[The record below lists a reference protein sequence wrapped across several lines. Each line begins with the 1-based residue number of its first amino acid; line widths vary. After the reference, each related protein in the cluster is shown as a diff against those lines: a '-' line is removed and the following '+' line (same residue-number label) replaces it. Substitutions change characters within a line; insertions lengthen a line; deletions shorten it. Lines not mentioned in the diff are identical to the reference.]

1 MRTVLV
7 TGGAGFI
14 GSNFVHYTR
23 AHYPDVKV
31 VVLDALTYAGNPE
44 SLKPDANLAG
54 AGSTP
59 SIPTTELCELVVGDV
74 CDQPLVDKL
83 VKSADQ
89 VVHFAAESH
98 NDNSLRDP
106 APFLKTNIE
115 GTVTVASAC
124 VKYDVPLHHISTDE
138 VFGDLPIASGER
150 FTESSP
156 YRPSSPYSAS
166 KASADHMVRAWVRSF
181 GLKATISNCSNNY
194 GPRQHPEKLIPRQI
208 IGLIGGRRPRVYGT
222 GENVRDWIHVDDHNS
237 AVWAIIDAARR
248 DTALY
253 GRTFLI
259 GADGERSNLEIV
271 GDLLEAFGRPRDDF
285 VHVTDR
291 PGHDRRYAIDPT
303 RLRTELGWEP
313 THSLADGLRETIE
326 WYRSNRT
333 WWEVAAK
340 AAEEKYAL
348 TEREIG

>member
-1 MRTVLV
+1 
-7 TGGAGFI
+7 
-14 GSNFVHYTR
+14 
-23 AHYPDVKV
+23 
-31 VVLDALTYAGNPE
+31 
-44 SLKPDANLAG
+44 
-54 AGSTP
+54 
-59 SIPTTELCELVVGDV
+59 
-74 CDQPLVDKL
+74 
-83 VKSADQ
+83 
-89 VVHFAAESH
+89 
-98 NDNSLRDP
+98 
-106 APFLKTNIE
+106 
-115 GTVTVASAC
+115 
-124 VKYDVPLHHISTDE
+124 
-138 VFGDLPIASGER
+138 
-150 FTESSP
+150 
-156 YRPSSPYSAS
+156 
-166 KASADHMVRAWVRSF
+166 MVRAWVRSF

-237 AVWAIIDAARR
+237 AVWTIIDAARR
-248 DTALY
+248 DQALY

-303 RLRTELGWEP
+303 RLRTELEWEP

-326 WYRSNRT
+326 WYESNRR

-340 AAEEKYAL
+340 TAEEKYAL

>member
-1 MRTVLV
+1 MIRH
-7 TGGAGFI
+7 I
-14 GSNFVHYTR
+14 
-23 AHYPDVKV
+23 
-31 VVLDALTYAGNPE
+31 
-44 SLKPDANLAG
+44 
-54 AGSTP
+54 
-59 SIPTTELCELVVGDV
+59 
-74 CDQPLVDKL
+74 VDKL

-138 VFGDLPIASGER
+138 VFGDLSIGSDER
-150 FTESSP
+150 FTERSP

-181 GLKATISNCSNNY
+181 GLKATTSNCSNNY

-237 AVWAIIDAARR
+237 AVWTIIDAARR
-248 DTALY
+248 DPALY

-271 GDLLEAFGRPRDDF
+271 GDLLEAFGQPRDDF

>member
-23 AHYPDVKV
+23 SNYPNVKI

-44 SLKPDANLAG
+44 SLKPDATD
-54 AGSTP
+54 STD
-59 SIPTTELCELVVGDV
+59 LCELVVGDV

-106 APFLKTNIE
+106 APFLTTNIE

-138 VFGDLPIASGER
+138 VFGDLPIGSGER
-150 FTESSP
+150 FTERSP

-237 AVWAIIDAARR
+237 AVWTIIDAARR
-248 DTALY
+248 DPALY

-326 WYRSNRT
+326 WYRSNHT

-348 TEREIG
+348 TEREVG